1 MGITEF
7 FVFNFQKKLLPSGR
21 VFLKSSL
28 GQEEKAKG
36 RPRVGGGERHVCL
49 CFNVAL
55 RGGPACLGL
64 VNGLMSVAVGVGRGS
79 WGTMGDGS
87 STWGGILGPEVQM
100 GFFLGSVAPFLPGLH
115 FLPLASIL
123 WQAQGPG

>member
-21 VFLKSSL
+21 FFLKSNL
-28 GQEEKAKG
+28 GQKEKAKE

-49 CFNVAL
+49 CLNVAL

-64 VNGLMSVAVGVGRGS
+64 VNGLMSVVVGVGRGS
-79 WGTMGDGS
+79 WGTMGS
-87 STWGGILGPEVQM
+87 KRSTWG
-100 GFFLGSVAPFLPGLH
+100 
-115 FLPLASIL
+115 
-123 WQAQGPG
+123 